1 MTASAIRSHHD
12 ARRRFAPAVVT
23 NALSVAAADAAAFD
37 RIGTLVSLGRDQTL
51 FFEGD
56 AAPYCFK
63 VISGALRSCRLLP
76 DGRRHVS
83 QFLRP
88 GDFVALDSDET
99 YRSTVEA
106 VNDAKVM
113 RYPRRAVDQLI
124 QQQPRLG
131 KSLRSKLC
139 ADLLA
144 AQAQML
150 LLGRK
155 NALERLASFLLTMCE
170 RDGRD
175 DHVEL
180 PMTRGDIADYLGLT
194 IETVSRTFSQLKG
207 RGVIQLTTSSDVRIK
222 HREELEDIAEAA

>member
-1 MTASAIRSHHD
+1 MTAVAIRSHNIAPD
-12 ARRRFAPAVVT
+12 RFAPAVIAS
-23 NALSVAAADAAAFD
+23 ALSAAAADAAAFD
-37 RIGTLVSLGRDQTL
+37 RIGTVVSLERDQTL

-56 AAPYCFK
+56 PAQYCFK
-63 VISGALRSCRLLP
+63 VLSGALRSCRLLP
-76 DGRRHVS
+76 DGRRHVN

-88 GDFVALDSDET
+88 GDFVALHSDDA

-113 RYPRRAVDQLI
+113 RYKRRAVDQLI

-155 NALERLASFLLTMCE
+155 NALERLASFLLAMCE
-170 RDGRD
+170 RDGGD
-175 DHVEL
+175 DRVEL
-180 PMTRGDIADYLGLT
+180 PMTRGDIADHLGLT
-194 IETVSRTFSQLKG
+194 IETVSRAFSQLKS
-207 RGVIQLTTSSDVRIK
+207 RGVIQLTTSTDVRIK
-222 HREELEDIAEAA
+222 RREELEDIAEAA